1 MANNINWGKIYNSTW
16 WGSPV
21 DGGWGGIYYDY
32 GYNAITVSYNTRVL
46 ADGGTVE
53 SLDCVNE
60 ITSTFN

>member
-1 MANNINWGKIYNSTW
+1 MANEIYKSSW

-53 SLDCVNE
+53 ALDCVNE